1 MTERQ
6 RLAQV
11 LEALCAWYH
20 RGHRDLPWRRTTDP
34 YPVWISEI
42 MLQQTRVQAVIP
54 YFERFMQALPTVQA
68 LAEVPEEQLLKL
80 WEGLGYYTRA
90 RSLQKAARMVCEQHD
105 GVMPCTWEELIAL
118 PGIGPYTAGA
128 VASIAGGQ
136 CCPAVDG
143 NVLRVLSRIFA
154 REWDIKAQ
162 AVRRQAEQELQ
173 AVLPADCPGDC
184 NQALMELG
192 ATVCLP
198 HGMPLCDTCPVAS
211 LCLAREQGRQQLL
224 PVKAIKKARPVEERV
239 VCLLWKDG
247 RIALRK
253 RPAKGLL
260 ANMWEFPNFL
270 QGEDPQEQLG
280 IALTEVH
287 PLRRSKH
294 VFTHLEWHM
303 TGLEAQTTEGGYFTW
318 VSPQELEQAIALPSA
333 FRTYRAIALEKRE
346 SKG

>member
-1 MTERQ
+1 M
-6 RLAQV
+6 
-11 LEALCAWYH
+11 LEQLPALLLPWYD
-20 RGHRDLPWRRTTDP
+20 REKRILPWRADREP
-34 YPVWISEI
+34 YHVWVSEI

-247 RIALRK
+247 RIALHK

-333 FRTYRAIALEKRE
+333 FRAYRAIALEKRE